1 MKSEVSVR
9 TCQAHTGTRVSRLAA
24 ETDFTSCHPGNQ
36 TNVHSVVYRPRR
48 QNWAKRIL
56 LPLKAML
63 ARANQE
69 REDTAEQSDAVQQDN
84 LGLSIADFVWVSTRL
99 PKLVQVV
106 NTTVVTRQC

>member
-1 MKSEVSVR
+1 
-9 TCQAHTGTRVSRLAA
+9 
-24 ETDFTSCHPGNQ
+24 
-36 TNVHSVVYRPRR
+36 
-48 QNWAKRIL
+48 
-56 LPLKAML
+56 ML